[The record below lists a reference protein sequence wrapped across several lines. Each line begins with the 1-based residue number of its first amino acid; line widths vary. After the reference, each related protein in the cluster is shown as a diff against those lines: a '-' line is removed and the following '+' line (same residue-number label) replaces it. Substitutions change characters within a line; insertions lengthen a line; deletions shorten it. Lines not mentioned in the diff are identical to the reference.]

1 MTARLHAS
9 CLLLVWAGSL
19 WLVPS
24 LPVLAA
30 DATTVEASDP
40 GEQMAQGVKAYRQG
54 AFEQAAT
61 SWTEAAGLYER
72 RGQFN
77 EQSEALILLAQAYQS
92 MGFYTKALPGIQSA
106 TALVERTGDRSRLA
120 RIKGLAGKL
129 YLASGQTEDASRL
142 LNEGLRMAK
151 DLGATD
157 LTAALLNDLGNVLAS
172 EKKYDE
178 ASKAY
183 GESIAL
189 AQKFQNHSLEVNALI
204 NAATASQRSG
214 RHQEAKDRL
223 DQALKQVEALEDS
236 HDKAYG
242 LISMGMAYN
251 KLRPHLNGLGDALL
265 AQAFQAFNEA
275 ATVAERIEN
284 PRAVSYAWGS
294 MGSLYESERRYE
306 EALELTRRAVYKGQQ
321 AVAPEALYRWHW
333 QTGRLLKVLGRPDEA
348 LAAYRL
354 AVPAL
359 QTIRPEMLMASS
371 TDPGF
376 FRESVGPVYFEM
388 ADLLLKKAASLPE
401 PARSKP
407 YLIEARDTIEQFK
420 VAELRDYFRDGC
432 VDAAKAR
439 AASLENVSKTAAVV
453 YPIVLPD
460 RIELLVS
467 MATGLT
473 RVSVPVKEEALTQEI
488 RAFRKRLE
496 KRTTREYLPHAQ
508 QLYDWLIRPIE
519 LVLGTL
525 PIDTLVFVPD
535 GSLRTIPMAALHDGR
550 QFLVSRYA
558 MAIAPGLTLID
569 PRPLKRVALKALSV
583 GLTESVQNFPPLP
596 NVAEELEAMQRFY
609 PGVLLL
615 NQNFRL
621 AKLEEELK
629 EGRFPI
635 VHIASHGKF
644 ENDVRKTFLL
654 AFDEKLTMDRL
665 AAYIGFFR
673 FREPPVELLTL
684 SACQTAAGDDRAALG
699 LAGVAIKAGAR
710 SALATLW
717 FINDQAS
724 SVLVSEFY
732 RQLQDPSASKAVA
745 LQRAQLKMLEEPA
758 FDHPAYWA
766 PFLLINNWL

>member
-1 MTARLHAS
+1 MTGRLHAS
-9 CLLLVWAGSL
+9 CLLLVWAGNF
-19 WLVPS
+19 WFFPYA
-24 LPVLAA
+24 PGLAA
-30 DATTVEASDP
+30 EASDP
-40 GEQMAQGVKAYRQG
+40 VERMAQGVKAYRQG
-54 AFEQAAT
+54 AFEQAAVN
-61 SWTEAAGLYER
+61 WAEASRLYEQG
-72 RGQFN
+72 GQFN

-92 MGFYTKALPGIQSA
+92 MGLHTKALPSLQSA
-106 TALVERTGDRSRLA
+106 SALVERTGDRSRLV

-129 YLASGQTEDASRL
+129 YLASGQLEEASRL
-142 LNEGLRMAK
+142 LNEGLRLARE
-151 DLGATD
+151 LGEPD

-183 GESIAL
+183 SESITL
-189 AQKFQNHSLEVNALI
+189 AQKSQNRSLEVNALI
-204 NAATASQRSG
+204 NAAMALQQGG

-223 DQALKQVEALEDS
+223 DRAVKQIEALEDS

-242 LISMGMAYN
+242 LLSMGLAYN
-251 KLRPHLNGLGDALL
+251 NLRPHLNGLRDALL
-265 AQAFQAFNEA
+265 MQAFRAFNEA

-306 EALELTRRAVYKGQQ
+306 EALELTRRAVMKAQQ
-321 AVAPEALYRWHW
+321 AVVPEALYRWYW
-333 QTGRLLKVLGRPDEA
+333 QTGRLLKALGRPDESI
-348 LAAYRL
+348 AAYRL

-359 QTIRPEMLMASS
+359 QTIRPEMMTVSS
-371 TDPGF
+371 ADPAF
-376 FRESVGPVYFEM
+376 FRESVGPVYFEL
-388 ADLLLKKAASLPE
+388 ADLLLQKAASMQE

-420 VAELRDYFRDGC
+420 VAELRDYFRDEC
-432 VDAAKAR
+432 VDAARAR
-439 AASLENVSKTAAVV
+439 ATSLETVSGTAAVV
-453 YPIVLPD
+453 YPIILPD
-460 RIELLVS
+460 RMELLVS

-473 RVSVPVKEEALTQEI
+473 RVSVPVKAEALTQEV

-519 LVLGTL
+519 LVLGAL

-535 GSLRTIPMAALHDGR
+535 GPLRTIPMAALHDGR

-558 MAIAPGLTLID
+558 MAITPGLTLID
-569 PRPLKRVALKALSV
+569 PRPLKRAAVKALSV
-583 GLTESVQNFPPLP
+583 GLTESVQDFPPLP
-596 NVAEELEAMQRFY
+596 NVSEELEAMQRLY
-609 PGVLLL
+609 PGTLLL
-615 NQNFRL
+615 NKDFRL
-621 AKLEEELK
+621 ANLEAELK

-654 AFDEKLTMDRL
+654 TFDEKLTMDKL

-732 RQLQDPSASKAVA
+732 RQLQDPSLSKAVS

>member
-1 MTARLHAS
+1 MTARDLAC
-9 CLLLVWAGSL
+9 CLVLLGGSL
-19 WLVPS
+19 ELLS
-24 LPVLAA
+24 GGATIAA
-30 DATTVEASDP
+30 AETAPAAVSAPEGRMDD
-40 GEQMAQGVKAYRQG
+40 GLKAYQRG
-54 AFEQAAT
+54 AFDEAVVN
-61 SWTEAAGLYER
+61 WTEAARLYEQAGR
-72 RGQFN
+72 RS
-77 EQSEALILLAQAYQS
+77 EQSEALIRLAPAYQA
-92 MGFYTKALPGIQSA
+92 MGHYAKALQSLQTA
-106 TALVERTGDRSRLA
+106 SALVERTGDRVMLA
-120 RIKGLAGKL
+120 RVKSLAGTV
-129 YLASGQTEDASRL
+129 YLAAGQPEDAARF
-142 LNEGLRMAK
+142 LNEGLQLAK
-151 DLGATD
+151 EAGNIGL
-157 LTAALLNDLGNVLAS
+157 AAAIWNDKGNLLAS
-172 EKKYDE
+172 QKKYEE
-178 ASKAY
+178 AVAAY
-183 GESIAL
+183 TESLSL
-189 AQKFQNHSLEVNALI
+189 AQAAESHALVVRGLI
-204 NAATASQRSG
+204 NAAMALQQSG

-223 DQALKQVEALEDS
+223 DQAMKQIETLEDS

-242 LISMGMAYN
+242 LLSMGLAYN
-251 KLRPHLNGLGDALL
+251 KLRPHLNGLRDALL
-265 AQAFQAFNEA
+265 VQAFQAFNEA

-306 EALELTRRAVYKGQQ
+306 EALELTRRAVMKAQQ
-321 AVAPEALYRWHW
+321 AVVPEALYRWYW
-333 QTGRLLKVLGRPDEA
+333 QTGRLLKALGRPDESI
-348 LAAYRL
+348 AAYRL

-359 QTIRPEMLMASS
+359 QTIRPEMLTVSS
-371 TDPGF
+371 ADPSF
-376 FRESVGPVYFEM
+376 FRESVGPVYFEL
-388 ADLLLKKAASLPE
+388 ADLLLQKAASMQEPE
-401 PARSKP
+401 RSKP

-420 VAELRDYFRDGC
+420 VAELRDYFRDEC

-439 AASLENVSKTAAVV
+439 ATSLETVSRTAAVV

-460 RIELLVS
+460 RLELLVS

-473 RVSVPVKEEALTQEI
+473 RVSVPVKAEALTQEV

-519 LVLGTL
+519 LVLGAL

-535 GSLRTIPMAALHDGR
+535 GPLRTIPMAALHDGR

-558 MAIAPGLTLID
+558 VAITPGLTLID
-569 PRPLKRVALKALSV
+569 PRPLKRVAVKALSV
-583 GLTESVQNFPPLP
+583 GLTESVQDFPPLP
-596 NVAEELEAMQRFY
+596 NVSEELEAMQRLY
-609 PGVLLL
+609 PGTLLL
-615 NQNFRL
+615 NKDFRL
-621 AKLEEELK
+621 ANLEAELK

-644 ENDVRKTFLL
+644 ENDARKTFLL
-654 AFDEKLTMDRL
+654 TFDEKLTMDKL

-732 RQLQDPSASKAVA
+732 RQLQDPSLSKAVS